1 MNRNDL
7 IIAINNLFDEN
18 TNLKARNEYLE
29 IQLED
34 KSKTKKCVEDK
45 SEQISDLLQKIIDY
59 GKNKL
64 FDEVIKSG
72 YSSTIKVEE
81 NKKGVYDTTPLD
93 KWLESRMYTYNIPDN
108 MSKEDIKNILCNE
121 IQALYENEK
130 QKAISDY
137 LIEKEKSEDN
147 E

>member
-81 NKKGVYDTTPLD
+81 NKKAY
-93 KWLESRMYTYNIPDN
+93 M
-108 MSKEDIKNILCNE
+108 ILRH
-121 IQALYENEK
+121 
-130 QKAISDY
+130 
-137 LIEKEKSEDN
+137 
-147 E
+147 